1 MLFTTDNAQQLIQK
15 TTINPLTE
23 SFTLEEG
30 IFTAGED
37 IPEGIYDIVLPEAE
51 LNEYIWFGL
60 DLSYPNGSLK
70 YLWASN
76 NNGEP
81 EQRIRNVIIPDGTEF
96 TLDGDPIE
104 LVPSEGYFET
114 DLSEYPRN

>member
-60 DLSYPNGSLK
+60 DLSYPNGSLNT
-70 YLWASN
+70 YGL
-76 NNGEP
+76 
-81 EQRIRNVIIPDGTEF
+81 QTTTES
-96 TLDGDPIE
+96 LNKG
-104 LVPSEGYFET
+104 SEM
-114 DLSEYPRN
+114 